1 MVKNSRN
8 SLWLQA
14 QAFETNVKEMI
25 KGSDFFPMW
34 WQFLEEINQDYEDWF
49 NDLTNEEEHNIDSMF
64 ISNLIV
70 NAYM

>member
-1 MVKNSRN
+1 MVKNSWN

-25 KGSDFFPMW
+25 KGGDIFPMW
-34 WQFLEEINQDYEDWF
+34 WQFLEEINQHYEDWF

>member
-49 NDLTNEEEHNIDSMF
+49 NDLTNEEEHSIDSMF

>member
-1 MVKNSRN
+1 
-8 SLWLQA
+8 
-14 QAFETNVKEMI
+14 
-25 KGSDFFPMW
+25 MW

-49 NDLTNEEEHNIDSMF
+49 NDLTEEEHNIDSMF

>member
-1 MVKNSRN
+1 MVKNSWN